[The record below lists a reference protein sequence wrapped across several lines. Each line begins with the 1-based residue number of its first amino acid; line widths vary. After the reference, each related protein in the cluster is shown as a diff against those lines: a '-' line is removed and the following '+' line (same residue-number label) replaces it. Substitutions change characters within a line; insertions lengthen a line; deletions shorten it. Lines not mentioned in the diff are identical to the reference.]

1 MSDREIMDSKGFGKK
16 QSIIKP
22 EFHHMFRPKVK
33 LDTEFKRYM
42 PNQKWHRYVSFIKSG
57 IRILGYVLIPY
68 SLPIAAGVLIFSEL
82 IGIIEELV

>member
-22 EFHHMFRPKVK
+22 EFHHMFGPKVK

-42 PNQKWHRYVSFIKSG
+42 PNQKWHSYYEF
-57 IRILGYVLIPY
+57 Y
-68 SLPIAAGVLIFSEL
+68 
-82 IGIIEELV
+82 